1 MDLYD
6 FHFMTSDVRA
16 EAVWVYGTFLAIRSE
31 AGRYVALYHM
41 GNFFVEVWYC
51 PEAGKIVNTVGF
63 RRHEHLEPY
72 LQMIDI
78 SEAAVA

>member
-1 MDLYD
+1 MDLTD

-31 AGRYVALYHM
+31 ADYYVALYHM
-41 GNFFVEVWYC
+41 GNFFVEVWYN
-51 PEAGKIVNTVGF
+51 PVAGTLACTTGF
-63 RRHEHLEPY
+63 RSGEKLEPY

-78 SEAAVA
+78 SEAVTA

>member
-16 EAVWVYGTFLAIRSE
+16 EAVWVHGTFLAIRSE
-31 AGRYVALYHM
+31 ADHYVALYYM
-41 GNFFVEVWYC
+41 GNFFVEVWYS
-51 PEAGKIVNTVGF
+51 PVVNKITYTNGF
-63 RRHEHLEPY
+63 KSGELLEPY

-78 SEAAVA
+78 SEAVTA